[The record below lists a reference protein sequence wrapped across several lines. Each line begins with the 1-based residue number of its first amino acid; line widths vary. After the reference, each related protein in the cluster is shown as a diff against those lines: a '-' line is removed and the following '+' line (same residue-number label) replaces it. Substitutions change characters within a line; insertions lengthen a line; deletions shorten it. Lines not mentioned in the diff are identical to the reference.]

1 MLAELRIGNFAII
14 ESLEVSFHK
23 GLNILTGETGAG
35 KSIIVDAVELLLGG
49 RADTDVVRA
58 GSDEAIIEGMFSLA
72 PNAEALRPLKDKGS
86 DLILKRSIP
95 LSGKG
100 RAYINGSLVTLSL
113 LSEIGD
119 SLVDIHG
126 QHEHQTLLRQETH
139 LDILDQAGNLEALRT
154 EVGERAQTF
163 LNTVRELGLLNEKE
177 KQRAQMEEL
186 LKFQAEEI
194 ASAKLKDGE
203 EEELKSERQILLNA
217 EKLHSLAQQGHE
229 ALYAREGSA
238 SEILSSVLKSLEEL
252 KKIDPSCSQL
262 HESLSSSLM
271 QAEEV
276 GLSLRDYAGKIS
288 FDPRK
293 LEAIESRLELLS
305 RLKKK
310 YGGTAEEI
318 RKFHER
324 VRRDL
329 KDMETNTER
338 IIECEKLLKES
349 GEAYISSAKKLSGK
363 RKDAAKHLMK
373 IVEEELATLGMK
385 KTVFKIDLSTI
396 PIPGPGMEVEGLP
409 VEQKGI
415 DQAEFLISPNVGEEP
430 KPLTRIASG
439 GELSRIMLAL
449 KTVFKGIPIMIFD
462 EVDSGIGGATAE
474 VVGRKLKEV
483 SQSHQVLCV
492 THLPQI
498 AVHADTHFKVTKGVT
513 GERTNVMV
521 TKLSENE
528 RVEEVSRMLAG
539 TKITE
544 KTREHAKE
552 MLAGARFPSPMLGRG
567 SG

>member
-58 GSDEAIIEGMFSLA
+58 GSNEAIIEGMFSLG
-72 PNAEALRPLKDKGS
+72 PHAEALRPLKDKGIETS
-86 DLILKRSIP
+86 DDLILKRSIP
-95 LSGKG
+95 ISGKG

-139 LDILDQAGNLEALRT
+139 LDILDQAGNLEALRA

-163 LNTVRELGLLNEKE
+163 LNTVRELGLLNERE

-186 LKFQAEEI
+186 LKFQSEEI
-194 ASAKLKDGE
+194 ASAHLKDGE
-203 EEELKSERQILLNA
+203 EEELRSERQILLNA

-229 ALYAREGSA
+229 ALYAREGSV
-238 SEILSSVLKSLEEL
+238 SEVLSSVLKSLEEL
-252 KKIDPSCSQL
+252 KKIDPSCSPL
-262 HESLSSSLM
+262 HENLSSSLV

-288 FDPRK
+288 FDSRK

-310 YGGTAEEI
+310 YGGTAGEV
-318 RKFHER
+318 RKFHDR
-324 VRRDL
+324 VRKEL

-338 IIECEKLLKES
+338 IAECERLLKES
-349 GEAYISSAKKLSGK
+349 GEAYLSSAKKLSGK
-363 RKDAAKHLMK
+363 RRDAARQLMK
-373 IVEEELATLGMK
+373 SVEEELATLGMK
-385 KTVFKIDLSTI
+385 KTVFKIDLSTL
-396 PIPGPGMEVEGLP
+396 PIPGPGMEVQGLP

-415 DQAEFLISPNVGEEP
+415 DRAEFLISPNVGEEP

-483 SQSHQVLCV
+483 SASHQVLCV

-498 AVHADTHFKVTKGVT
+498 AVYADAHFKVTKDVIGK
-513 GERTNVMV
+513 RTLAGIK
-521 TKLSENE
+521 KLTEEE
-528 RVEEVSRMLAG
+528 RVGEISRMLAG
-539 TKITE
+539 MKITG

-552 MLAGARFPSPMLGRG
+552 MLNGARG
-567 SG
+567 